1 MCLFLLGD
9 LFSAGFEVFF
19 VGDLM
24 LLDEVTGSEV
34 LGQITGFSGVVL
46 LDLANSVE
54 AGLEGWIRSCA

>member
-1 MCLFLLGD
+1 
-9 LFSAGFEVFF
+9 
-19 VGDLM
+19 M